1 MAKKFNVQ
9 ILTPE
14 TKAFD
19 EEIEEMVLQ
28 TSSGEIGILA
38 DHENLIS
45 DLKVGEAKIV
55 RDGKS
60 EILALGDGFIKIE
73 KGAVTILTDLA
84 ALDETII
91 EAEVEAARK
100 SAEEALK
107 EKTMSDEE
115 YAITAANLQKA
126 LAQLKVKRR
135 HRV

>member
-73 KGAVTILTDLA
+73 KGAVS
-84 ALDETII
+84 
-91 EAEVEAARK
+91 K
-100 SAEEALK
+100 
-107 EKTMSDEE
+107 
-115 YAITAANLQKA
+115 
-126 LAQLKVKRR
+126 
-135 HRV
+135 